1 MGYFSDEMIES
12 EAAALREMMGLP
24 SDSPLSWRDLE
35 SRMERAFPG
44 IRLVVVPNEE
54 LRHAA
59 EADTEQN
66 RIRFRQ
72 TAYDQLRAGYEWA
85 LEVLAHELAH
95 FKLDHKGIRY
105 RSEGLSHG
113 RKERRTTGASVC
125 ESFAGPRS
133 GSSEVLVT
141 GRPCCRVPPTAFI
154 G

>member
-113 RKERRTTGASVC
+113 RKS
-125 ESFAGPRS
+125 RS
-133 GSSEVLVT
+133 GKNLSRGNRL
-141 GRPCCRVPPTAFI
+141 
-154 G
+154 